1 MPASPFFHKVTRPSS
16 ESDGI
21 TKTQYPHPQ
30 NPSRD
35 KTENDAQSRLKALAK
50 TDNGDEIN
58 MCMTKRCPDSV
69 LPLLTGYTIRQ
80 EKHVVALDKRS
91 KTQQQKSKGPTVK
104 NDEHPGLIDDVY
116 MGVEGKAHLAFT
128 RKTCHCFSGSAC
140 VNRPPCLCCYVCCLS
155 ACLPPKDLLPLDQ
168 AIITARHDIT
178 YALATTR
185 TSREKKVIHHIF
197 PEDDGGP
204 PKPHADDKDRN
215 KRKSY
220 SKKQVSRKCPPP
232 LIPL

>member
-1 MPASPFFHKVTRPSS
+1 M
-16 ESDGI
+16 
-21 TKTQYPHPQ
+21 
-30 NPSRD
+30 
-35 KTENDAQSRLKALAK
+35 
-50 TDNGDEIN
+50 
-58 MCMTKRCPDSV
+58 MCTWM
-69 LPLLTGYTIRQ
+69 
-80 EKHVVALDKRS
+80 
-91 KTQQQKSKGPTVK
+91 
-104 NDEHPGLIDDVY
+104 
-116 MGVEGKAHLAFT
+116 KAHLAFT
-128 RKTCHCFSGSAC
+128 RKTCRCFSGSAC

-185 TSREKKVIHHIF
+185 TSRKKVIHHIF

-220 SKKQVSRKCPPP
+220 SKSNPSETLAGNLMPVITPVHFLRLCTSIRREFPSLGGFFYFLMDYLSFHHSYLLLAKNKLDASHYLNAVRTVATTDTKREEGVLIRALLHPRWNKP
-232 LIPL
+232 LV